1 MNKIDRGKKLQNVE
15 CIMRSIGSRRS
26 FALFTCIPNQPLIP
40 KINLLKGS
48 VTPRIFLCHGEE
60 QERKR
65 NEWLSLGLWD
75 FECFF
80 PNPCTCIPYVRFH
93 RVSTNFPR
101 FGYTVCVQ
109 ERFPDTWTLE
119 TLPERPAPRRVP
131 SRSRTSSLLSDLL
144 CI

>member
-1 MNKIDRGKKLQNVE
+1 
-15 CIMRSIGSRRS
+15 MRSIGSRRP
-26 FALFTCIPNQPLIP
+26 FVLFTCIPNQPLIP

-48 VTPRIFLCHGEE
+48 VTPRIFCATTRRSK
-60 QERKR
+60 RKR

>member
-1 MNKIDRGKKLQNVE
+1 
-15 CIMRSIGSRRS
+15 MRSIGSRRS
-26 FALFTCIPNQPLIP
+26 FALFTCIPNQPLIR

-48 VTPRIFLCHGEE
+48 VTRRIFCATTRRSKR
-60 QERKR
+60 ERGT
-65 NEWLSLGLWD
+65 NGFLWD
-75 FECFF
+75 YGISSAFF
-80 PNPCTCIPYVRFH
+80 PNLCTCIPYVRFH

-109 ERFPDTWTLE
+109 ECFPDTWTLE